1 MDINKRLFRRLS
13 EYFKDNIKLSFI
25 LPFNVIVITKDKFYQ
40 IDEHLNKTYSTIA
53 YTNEESVVK
62 TLIEKSIVNELCDKR
77 VIDCKNSFSHIIA
90 LTFFGKVYS
99 WGKNNY
105 GVLGNGMLD
114 EEILEPKLN
123 NFLNDLN
130 IIDIA
135 CGAQHSLVLTSNG
148 DVYAWGW
155 NKYGQTGM
163 GLVVNVN
170 LYRKKWFIR

>member
-1 MDINKRLFRRLS
+1 
-13 EYFKDNIKLSFI
+13 
-25 LPFNVIVITKDKFYQ
+25 
-40 IDEHLNKTYSTIA
+40 
-53 YTNEESVVK
+53 
-62 TLIEKSIVNELCDKR
+62 
-77 VIDCKNSFSHIIA
+77 
-90 LTFFGKVYS
+90 
-99 WGKNNY
+99 
-105 GVLGNGMLD
+105 MLD

>member
-90 LTFFGKVYS
+90 LTFFERFTV
-99 WGKNNY
+99 
-105 GVLGNGMLD
+105 GV
-114 EEILEPKLN
+114 KLIME
-123 NFLNDLN
+123 F
-130 IIDIA
+130 
-135 CGAQHSLVLTSNG
+135 
-148 DVYAWGW
+148 
-155 NKYGQTGM
+155 
-163 GLVVNVN
+163 
-170 LYRKKWFIR
+170 